1 LRRSSLGPG
10 TRGWSPSRSGPV
22 RIGIDLT
29 ALLPQRTGVD
39 NYLTSLVSH
48 LARIDRRNRYRLFV
62 NREDRERFD
71 DLPSGF
77 AIVTAS
83 LRPRL
88 VRLLFQQGFLPL
100 ATRDLDVL
108 HSPAFLMPVVRG
120 RLRHLLTVHDMTFF
134 SMPEHHTPLRRSVA
148 FRRAV
153 LTSIRRAD
161 RITVPTLSVKGE
173 ILERIPDLPSERVE
187 TIGYGISKDFRP
199 HRADELQP
207 VLSHLGLPR
216 RYLLH
221 VGTIEPRKNLDC
233 LLEAFAEVVR
243 LGRVHEDLV
252 LAGKLGWGYQ
262 PLIERLDSLQ
272 LRRRVHLLGYVADAD
287 LPALYAGASLF
298 VYPSWAEGF
307 GFPPLEAMASGTP
320 VIASR
325 TDVLSE
331 NLDGAAALVPPEDP
345 ASLAAEIDRLLR
357 DEPRQRML
365 RERGFE
371 RAKGFSWGRAAR
383 RTLAIYEDLAE
394 RGGRSAEA
402 G

>member
-1 LRRSSLGPG
+1 
-10 TRGWSPSRSGPV
+10 V

-48 LARIDRRNRYRLFV
+48 LARIDRSNRYRLFV

-71 DLPSGF
+71 GLPASF

-88 VRLLFQQGFLPL
+88 VRLLFQQGLLPL
-100 ATRDLDVL
+100 ASRDLDVL

-120 RLRHLLTVHDMTFF
+120 RPRHLLTVHDMTFF
-134 SMPEHHTPLRRSVA
+134 SMPEHHTALRRSVA

-153 LTSIRRAD
+153 LASIRRAD
-161 RITVPTLSVKGE
+161 RITVPTRTVKRE

-187 TIGYGISKDFRP
+187 TIGHGISEDFRP
-199 HRADELQP
+199 HRADEWQP
-207 VLSHLGLPR
+207 VLSRLGLPKH
-216 RYLLH
+216 YLLH

-233 LLEAFAEVVR
+233 LLDAFAEVVR
-243 LGRVHEDLV
+243 QGRIHEDLI

-331 NLDGAAALVPPEDP
+331 NLDRAAVLVPPEDP

-371 RAKGFSWGRAAR
+371 RATGFSWERAAR

-394 RGGRSAEA
+394 TGGRSAEA